1 MAKPGR
7 IYFIDNIRWFIISL
21 VVMMHSA
28 VTYSNMGR
36 WYYYEPVK
44 LDLAY
49 TMFFG
54 IILTFTHAYS
64 MGLLFLIAGYFVPGS
79 LDRKGLGGFL
89 RDRAIRLGIPT
100 LIYMLFIYPAQFEF
114 PGRKRTDVVCPCPSY
129 LFGPICCQAA
139 DFSGQ

>member
-1 MAKPGR
+1 MTKPGR

-44 LDLAY
+44 LDLAS

-54 IILTFTHAYS
+54 TILTFTQAYS
-64 MGLLFLIAGYFVPGS
+64 MGLLFLIAGHFVTGS

-89 RDRAIRLGIPT
+89 RIGQLGWASSP
-100 LIYMLFIYPAQFEF
+100 
-114 PGRKRTDVVCPCPSY
+114 
-129 LFGPICCQAA
+129 
-139 DFSGQ
+139 